1 MVGLTRGLTR
11 PIWWTLKSCSKAF
24 DKTTPFEFVIDIKT
38 AKTLSIEVP
47 ATLLARADEVIE

>member
-1 MVGLTRGLTR
+1 LTR